1 MMDGVL
7 LRTFTLFLGLHMTF
21 RKNLELLTVTRS
33 FVVLKIEKTGQ
44 MSAAGSGSMSFRNIC
59 TATQNN
65 NLKNFIYV

>member
-21 RKNLELLTVTRS
+21 RKNLELLTVTHS

-44 MSAAGSGSMSFRNIC
+44 MSAAGSGSMSFRNR
-59 TATQNN
+59 
-65 NLKNFIYV
+65 